1 MEKIIFKNLSFYENP
16 LNITEKFLLILFN
29 FIFEIGNFCVNVIQF
44 TFRIF
49 MTQ

>member
-1 MEKIIFKNLSFYENP
+1 MEKIIFKNLSFYKNP
-16 LNITEKFLLILFN
+16 LNITEKF
-29 FIFEIGNFCVNVIQF
+29 FIFEIGNFCVNVIWF